1 MLLCFIE
8 SQLFFC
14 CFLLSDIHLVFASP
28 IPHGELI
35 RFLAQCGQFT
45 LMCRGSAGHIG
56 TSLSRGWILGRC
68 VLSIRG
74 GISVAARRPSGR
86 DFGGHARHCVGSRS
100 LLCRHHGCEL
110 EIPLYLPYRFFN
122 RDYSMFDC
130 GGMAFSEANLKRSFA
145 SVPACLVNR
154 PRTQLS
160 GGSGPMGGGSSE
172 LIA

>member
-74 GISVAARRPSGR
+74 GISVAAKQPSGIYY
-86 DFGGHARHCVGSRS
+86 GGHARHCVGSRS
-100 LLCRHHGCEL
+100 LLCRHHGREL
-110 EIPLYLPYRFFN
+110 EIPLYPSYRFFN
-122 RDYSMFDC
+122 RDYSVFDC
-130 GGMAFSEANLKRSFA
+130 GGVAFSDGPLPEMV
-145 SVPACLVNR
+145 VP
-154 PRTQLS
+154 
-160 GGSGPMGGGSSE
+160 
-172 LIA
+172 IAA